1 MTRAQKI
8 DLAKIILAG
17 ILFVLALVINNIWLF
32 LAAYALAGYKTII
45 NAVMGIINRQFLDE
59 NFLMTIASLGAFYC
73 QEYPEAVAVM
83 LFYQVGEFFEH
94 YAVNRSRNSIAELMD
109 IRADFAVR
117 LGTDGTEETVAPEE
131 LSIGDLILV
140 RPGERVP
147 VDGIVESGTST
158 LDTAALT
165 GESVPRDI
173 ESGQEVIS
181 GTINLTGAL
190 TIRVTKLYEDSTVA
204 KVLDLVENAA
214 GRKAS
219 VEKFITKFARYYT
232 PTVVLAAVLLATVPP
247 LVVAG
252 QTFADWLYRAMIFLV
267 ISCPCALVISV
278 PLSLFAGVGSASKQ
292 GILVKGS
299 NYLEALSQV
308 DTFAFDKTGTLTTGK
323 FAVTAV
329 HVARPEDLDESQ
341 LLSIAAHG
349 ECLSNH
355 PIAQAIVEHFQT
367 ARGGSVSASLVA
379 DYEELAGKG
388 ISCKVDGAS
397 VACGNLRLMES
408 LELSVEPASEIG
420 SVVYVACN
428 GFYLGYIVVSDTVRE
443 NSATMLAELKQFGVK
458 ETVMLT
464 GDRRE
469 IAESVGADLGVDC
482 VMAELLPG
490 DKVSAFETLMH
501 GNNLLTNPEAP
512 AQLDLSTDRDCATSR
527 KGRVVFVGDGIN
539 DAPVLAR
546 ADIGIA
552 MGAFGSDAAIEAA
565 DVVIMNDDISKLAD
579 MMRIARK
586 TLRICKQNVIF
597 ALVVK
602 FAVMILGALG
612 IASMWAAV
620 FADVGVAVIAILNA
634 MRALR

>member
-1 MTRAQKI
+1 MSRAQKL
-8 DLAKIILAG
+8 DFVKIATAG
-17 ILFVLALVINNIWLF
+17 ILFAVALITHNIWLF
-32 LAAYALAGYKTII
+32 FAAYAIAGYKTILD
-45 NAVMGIINRQFLDE
+45 AVMGITGRQFLDE

-94 YAVNRSRNSIAELMD
+94 YAVNRSRNSIADLMD
-109 IRADFAVR
+109 IAADFAVR
-117 LGTDGTEETVAPEE
+117 LGADGSEETVAPEE
-131 LSIGDLILV
+131 LSIGEMILV

-147 VDGIVESGTST
+147 VDGIVESGQST
-158 LDTAALT
+158 LDTSALT
-165 GESVPRDI
+165 GESIPRDI
-173 ESGQEVIS
+173 ETGQEVIS

-190 TIRVTKLYEDSTVA
+190 TIRVTKLYKDSTVA
-204 KVLDLVENAA
+204 KVLDLVVNAA

-232 PTVVLAAVLLATVPP
+232 PLVVLAAILLAVVPP
-247 LVVAG
+247 LAVPG
-252 QTFADWLYRAMIFLV
+252 QTFSDWLYRAMIFLV

-299 NYLEALSQV
+299 NYLEALSKV

-329 HVARPEDLDESQ
+329 HVARPEDLDAGQ

-355 PIAQAIVEHFQT
+355 PIATSIVDHFRT
-367 ARGGSVSASLVA
+367 SCDGTIDSTLIS
-379 DYEELAGKG
+379 DYEEIAGKG

-397 VACGNLRLMES
+397 VACGNLKLMEA
-408 LELSVEPASEIG
+408 LGLSVEPAAETG
-420 SVVYVACN
+420 SVVYVSCS
-428 GFYLGYIVVSDTVRE
+428 GFYLGYIVISDTIRE
-443 NSATMLAELKQFGVK
+443 SSASTISALKSLGVGQ
-458 ETVMLT
+458 TVMLT
-464 GDRRE
+464 GDRKE
-469 IAESVGADLGVDC
+469 IAESVGADLGIDR

-490 DKVSAFETLMH
+490 DKVSAFESWMNRDTE
-501 GNNLLTNPEAP
+501 TN
-512 AQLDLSTDRDCATSR
+512 Q
-527 KGRVVFVGDGIN
+527 KGRTVFVGDGIN

-579 MMRIARK
+579 TIRIARK
-586 TLRICKQNVIF
+586 TLRICKQNVVF
-597 ALVVK
+597 ALAVK